1 LTCLLAFFGCLVHI
15 AGQVSLPMI
24 TALYDANNLILMGAR
39 LPQIYKNFS
48 DKSTGQL
55 SIITFAANTLGCIAR
70 LFTTMQEGGGSAMM
84 RSYALSECLGNPAA
98 ASTHA
103 LGCRLWGA
111 FPEQHGE

>member
-1 LTCLLAFFGCLVHI
+1 
-15 AGQVSLPMI
+15 MI

-39 LPQIYKNFS
+39 LPQIYKNFN

-84 RSYALSECLGNPAA
+84 RSYALSKCHPKCLAA
-98 ASTHA
+98 LQQLGSLLWAVGSTA
-103 LGCRLWGA
+103 WPVSTSCAYCLL
-111 FPEQHGE
+111 HG